1 MEWISVK
8 DEMPNPKIGESVHV
22 LVSDGGQMFIEIY
35 HASKISSYSGFLLE
49 SSVRNVTHWMP
60 LPALPQEPQDA

>member
-8 DEMPNPKIGESVHV
+8 EKKPDPEIGESVHV
-22 LVSDGGQMFIEIY
+22 LVSDGGQIFIEIY
-35 HASKISSYSGFLLE
+35 HASKIPSYSGFLLE

-60 LPALPQEPQDA
+60 LPDLPEEPQDA